1 MALPTSDLRALLTL
15 LLAGGR
21 SPPRHA
27 LLDCF
32 ASPAELLAAGPEAW
46 LAAGCD
52 ELQVARLQTPMHAPW
67 TPPCSGASSPA
78 IT

>member
-32 ASPAELLAAGPEAW
+32 ASPAELIAAGPEAR

-52 ELQVARLQTPMHAPW
+52 ELQVARLQTPMHAP
-67 TPPCSGASSPA
+67 
-78 IT
+78 